1 MAPTVSTSRIKL
13 LPRQRRSAAT
23 DTTTS
28 SSGVTSVVIS
38 TATARPLVATI
49 TNTDEAAGEK
59 TTKRI
64 SRQVLHRR
72 LRRLGRKLDDVM
84 TMFKDVA
91 DAARIDGKGGR
102 GRQKRGARAGQNARR
117 RLRGKGG
124 RFVAAPREGGV
135 QDSHPDPVITTTT
148 TTHDEEKRQVA
159 VVVGE
164 RKKTKKQRRRER
176 GEWPPCSTEA
186 DRREREEEQR
196 LIQQLQGQLKQTQEQ
211 VKTKELELQARARAA
226 QVQAT
231 QASQLKAQL
240 QAQESLVRSA
250 QETVA
255 HHQDEVGWRT
265 VRIAELAEKVETA
278 TSALK
283 RERQG
288 RREDAQDVQQLQ
300 ESALE
305 REIQGRRED
314 AQDVQQLQERNTFQ
328 TSLIA
333 SLRKE
338 VERWKWS
345 EMVDAYGRHS
355 WMHRET
361 RQTVFVC
368 PF

>member
-1 MAPTVSTSRIKL
+1 ML

-23 DTTTS
+23 DTPIS
-28 SSGVTSVVIS
+28 SSGVTSVVTS
-38 TATARPLVATI
+38 TARTRPLVATI
-49 TNTDEAAGEK
+49 ANTDEAAGEK

-72 LRRLGRKLDDVM
+72 LRRLGRKLGAVM

-102 GRQKRGARAGQNARR
+102 GRQQRGTRAGQNARR

-176 GEWPPCSTEA
+176 GEWPPCSKEA

-211 VKTKELELQARARAA
+211 VKTKELELQAQARAA
-226 QVQAT
+226 QAQAT
-231 QASQLKAQL
+231 QASQL
-240 QAQESLVRSA
+240 
-250 QETVA
+250 
-255 HHQDEVGWRT
+255 
-265 VRIAELAEKVETA
+265 
-278 TSALK
+278 
-283 RERQG
+283 
-288 RREDAQDVQQLQ
+288 
-300 ESALE
+300 
-305 REIQGRRED
+305 
-314 AQDVQQLQERNTFQ
+314 
-328 TSLIA
+328 
-333 SLRKE
+333 
-338 VERWKWS
+338 
-345 EMVDAYGRHS
+345 
-355 WMHRET
+355 
-361 RQTVFVC
+361 
-368 PF
+368 